1 VHTTLFFATEADQY
15 THVRPTYPESLF
27 TYLSTTVALRFT
39 RFRGSIR
46 VERLGCT
53 KAVEDEQ
60 DRQVLLA

>member
-1 VHTTLFFATEADQY
+1 VHTNLFATETNQY
-15 THVRPTYPESLF
+15 AHVRPTYPESLF
-27 TYLSTTVALRFT
+27 TFLSTTVASRLT

-60 DRQVLLA
+60 DRQTLLA